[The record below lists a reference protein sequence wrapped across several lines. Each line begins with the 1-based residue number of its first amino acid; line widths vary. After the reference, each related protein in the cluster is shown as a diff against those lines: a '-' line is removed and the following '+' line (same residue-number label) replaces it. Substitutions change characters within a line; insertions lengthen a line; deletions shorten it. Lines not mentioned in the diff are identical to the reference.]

1 MPIKSKTDNSSTKDV
16 KEEINK
22 GNTVKQQPIIN
33 NNIKLEENDKAFKK
47 ILEEKDKKIKELSD
61 QIQSLN
67 FNFKIELEKRA
78 KIAQEQLD
86 KKVAEISS
94 KYAQEAAEN
103 KKYAI
108 KDNAEELID
117 IISQINNV
125 INASENNDNPAVKNY
140 VVGFKLYMNM
150 FDNLL
155 SNMGIKEIPIKVG
168 DAFDHNKMEAV
179 DAEKS
184 DVKSNHVSKILKK
197 GYTLHEKVI
206 VYAQVIVG
214 K

>member
-1 MPIKSKTDNSSTKDV
+1 MPVKSRTNNNENKDV
-16 KEEINK
+16 KDAINK
-22 GNTVKQQPIIN
+22 GNAVKQPPPIN
-33 NNIKLEENDKAFKK
+33 NNVRVDNNQEYKKL
-47 ILEEKDKKIKELSD
+47 IEEKDKKIKELTE
-61 QIQSLN
+61 QVNSLN
-67 FNFKIELEKRA
+67 QNFKEELEKRA
-78 KIAQEQLD
+78 KLAQEQLD

-94 KYAQEAAEN
+94 KYAAEAAEN

-125 INASENNDNPAVKNY
+125 IASSENVDNPAVKNY

-155 SNMGIKEIPIKVG
+155 LNMGIKEIPIKVG
-168 DAFDHNKMEAV
+168 DAFDHNKMEAI
-179 DAEKS
+179 DTEKS
-184 DVKSNHVSKILKK
+184 NVKSNHVSKIVKK
-197 GYTLHEKVI
+197 GYTLHDRVI